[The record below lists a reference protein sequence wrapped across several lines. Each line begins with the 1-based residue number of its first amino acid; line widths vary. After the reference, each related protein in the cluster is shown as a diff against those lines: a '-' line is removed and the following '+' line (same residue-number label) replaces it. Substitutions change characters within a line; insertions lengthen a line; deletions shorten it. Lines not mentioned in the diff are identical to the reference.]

1 MAALA
6 FLGPV
11 HRALGLREDDQAN
24 SPFVKKPGRRPLRP
38 GLDSFRLF
46 PQPDQALRLHHR
58 DRGMS

>member
-46 PQPDQALRLHHR
+46 PQSH
-58 DRGMS
+58 